1 MTGPIQ
7 ILIPETVLKWIL
19 SHFQGHIQTN
29 AKIASQSSLDLETIS
44 KKQTL
49 IDMYPNVV
57 LTQGQKSACHFVNGS
72 T

>member
-1 MTGPIQ
+1 MRTKIDSGSFSRPY
-7 ILIPETVLKWIL
+7 LK
-19 SHFQGHIQTN
+19 TN
-29 AKIASQSSLDLETIS
+29 AKMASQSSSDLETIS

-57 LTQGQKSACHFVNGS
+57 LTQGQKSVCHFVNGS

>member
-1 MTGPIQ
+1 MRTNSFGVIFKA
-7 ILIPETVLKWIL
+7 TFK
-19 SHFQGHIQTN
+19 TN
-29 AKIASQSSLDLETIS
+29 AKMASQSSSDLETIS
-44 KKQTL
+44 KKQTM

>member
-1 MTGPIQ
+1 M
-7 ILIPETVLKWIL
+7 
-19 SHFQGHIQTN
+19 
-29 AKIASQSSLDLETIS
+29 ASQSSSDLETIS

-72 T
+72 TECINFRVV